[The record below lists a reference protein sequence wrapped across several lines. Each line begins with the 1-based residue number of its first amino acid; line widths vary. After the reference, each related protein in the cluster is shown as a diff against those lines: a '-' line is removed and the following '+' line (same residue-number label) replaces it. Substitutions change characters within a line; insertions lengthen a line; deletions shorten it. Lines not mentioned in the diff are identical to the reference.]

1 MKKTIQ
7 KIGAASF
14 FAFFIAMPSF
24 AEENN
29 QIMISEIDFISYSYK
44 INSENQ
50 TKINYDNL
58 PKVDTTVVEE
68 KQDNIFVKYTKITGS
83 ILQQGMSYIG
93 IPYRWGGNTEK
104 SGFDCSGLVRAVF
117 QNSIG
122 VYLPRTAKEMSK
134 IGDYVASHELKPGD
148 LVFFNTMKRAFS
160 HVGVYIGDNKFLHA
174 PRRGQ
179 KVRVE
184 DMTENYW
191 TKRFNGARRIVE
203 VQDSTQLS
211 LTENKLK
218 MQ

>member
-7 KIGAASF
+7 KIGIASF
-14 FAFFIAMPSF
+14 FAFFITTQSF
-24 AEENN
+24 AEENYKN
-29 QIMISEIDFISYSYK
+29 MVSEIDFISYSYK
-44 INSENQ
+44 TISETQ

-58 PKVDTTVVEE
+58 PKVDAIIAEE
-68 KQDNIFVKYTKITGS
+68 KQDNLFVKYSKMTS
-83 ILQQGMSYIG
+83 SVLQQGMSYIG

-122 VYLPRTAKEMSK
+122 VYLPRTAKEMSS
-134 IGDYVASHELKPGD
+134 IGDYVSSHELKPGD
-148 LVFFNTMKRAFS
+148 LVFFNTMRRAFS

-184 DMTENYW
+184 DMNENYW
-191 TKRFNGARRIVE
+191 TQRFNGARRIVE
-203 VQDSTQLS
+203 VKNNEQFS
-211 LTENKLK
+211 LVDKTPK